1 MRSLCFVL
9 YIVRHTRYPILW
21 LICLLLLT
29 GCPSKPSQTPQ
40 RPPEGPILE
49 RISPAQLPDFQDDES
64 AASLRS
70 AIENSLSW
78 YAKGSQDRPVSLAH
92 MSVPA
97 RVFLESLNHFVS
109 LADCGRI
116 TADTLCKDFDIFR
129 VVPPANPGRMLVTG
143 YYEPVLEGSL
153 EPADEFRWPIYPIPS
168 DLLLVELNRFDT
180 SKFHGERLVGRLE
193 KNLVVP
199 YYTRSE
205 IDGKKVLEKP
215 GAQQTKPLAW
225 LRDPVDC
232 FFLHIQGSGVIRL
245 SPTGPQMRVGY
256 AGANGR
262 PYHSIGKDL
271 LEGGAVSPEE
281 MSLQAIRKFL
291 NSHPESQNEIMWK
304 NESYVFF
311 KWVSQGPLGSLDTL
325 LTAGRS
331 IATDPKFHPRG
342 ALAFLV
348 SEKPVYDSSGQ
359 ILRWE
364 RFGRWVLNQ
373 DAGGAI
379 KGPERIDLFCGTGEA
394 AERIAGPMKQQGELY
409 YVIKKGLIGEE
420 LQ

>member
-1 MRSLCFVL
+1 MFCLIYSPSYEVPNSLA
-9 YIVRHTRYPILW
+9 HM
-21 LICLLLLT
+21 
-29 GCPSKPSQTPQ
+29 PSPPDRLPLQAFSDASA
-40 RPPEGPILE
+40 PPEGPILE

-205 IDGKKVLEKP
+205 IDGKRSWKNPERNRP
-215 GAQQTKPLAW
+215 SHWP
-225 LRDPVDC
+225 
-232 FFLHIQGSGVIRL
+232 GSG
-245 SPTGPQMRVGY
+245 
-256 AGANGR
+256 
-262 PYHSIGKDL
+262 
-271 LEGGAVSPEE
+271 
-281 MSLQAIRKFL
+281 
-291 NSHPESQNEIMWK
+291 
-304 NESYVFF
+304 
-311 KWVSQGPLGSLDTL
+311 TL
-325 LTAGRS
+325 LTVFFFTSR
-331 IATDPKFHPRG
+331 DQ
-342 ALAFLV
+342 V
-348 SEKPVYDSSGQ
+348 
-359 ILRWE
+359 
-364 RFGRWVLNQ
+364 
-373 DAGGAI
+373 
-379 KGPERIDLFCGTGEA
+379 
-394 AERIAGPMKQQGELY
+394 
-409 YVIKKGLIGEE
+409 
-420 LQ
+420 